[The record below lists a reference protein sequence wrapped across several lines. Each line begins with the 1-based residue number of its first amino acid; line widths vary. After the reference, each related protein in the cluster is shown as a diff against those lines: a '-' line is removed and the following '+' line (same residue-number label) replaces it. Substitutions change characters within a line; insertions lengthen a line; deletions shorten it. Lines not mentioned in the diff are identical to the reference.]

1 MKLKFDKQKHVYLC
15 VFIFLMVFG
24 LSCNN
29 KKSSIKNNELSQEN
43 HNHSHI
49 HDDEEHTHDKEG
61 NIILSESAKRNNIEN
76 NINTLQSA
84 DTIIDVKKIS
94 GNSEDYYDNE
104 EPYEAILK
112 VDTTPKFVKGDKFK
126 TIKVL
131 NAENKTVYIPAN
143 RKTTKLVVITALSS
157 EYLSDFLFVLDT
169 VAIKHP
175 ECDLSVLQMDYTVEE
190 TNDFLKN
197 KKFNYPILT
206 LESAEFSSLN
216 TSYLPIMFFLDSNN
230 KVKHMDDGSN
240 GNMFYEEIKKFL
252 NSN

>member
-1 MKLKFDKQKHVYLC
+1 MKLKFDKQKHFYLC

-29 KKSSIKNNELSQEN
+29 KKSSIKNNELTQEN

-49 HDDEEHTHDKEG
+49 HDDEAHTHDKEG
-61 NIILSESAKRNNIEN
+61 NIILIEN
-76 NINTLQSA
+76 NANTLQSA

-94 GNSEDYYDNE
+94 GNSEDYYYNE

-131 NAENKTVYIPAN
+131 NAENKTIYIPSN
-143 RKTTKLVVITALSS
+143 RKTNKLVVITALSN
-157 EYLSDFLFVLDT
+157 EYLLDFLYVLDT
-169 VAIKHP
+169 VAIRHP
-175 ECDLSVLQMDYTVEE
+175 ECDLSVSQINYTVEE
-190 TNDFLKN
+190 TKNFLKN

-206 LESAEFSSLN
+206 LERAEFSSLN

-240 GNMFYEEIKKFL
+240 ANMFYEEIKKFL